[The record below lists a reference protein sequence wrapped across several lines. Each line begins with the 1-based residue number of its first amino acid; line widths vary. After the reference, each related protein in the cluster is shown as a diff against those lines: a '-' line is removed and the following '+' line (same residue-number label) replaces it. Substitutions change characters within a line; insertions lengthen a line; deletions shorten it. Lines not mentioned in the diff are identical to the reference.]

1 MGREPVIIGALVR
14 VILVAL
20 AGWIGVEFSEA
31 ETEEVV
37 AVVGAIYG
45 LIEILITAY
54 QRSKVTPVANPNLPN
69 AVVIPE
75 TAQDVPPPR
84 VDSTLPPSEV
94 N

>member
-1 MGREPVIIGALVR
+1 MSREPVIIGALVR
-14 VILVAL
+14 IILVAA
-20 AGWIGVEFSEA
+20 AGWIGVEFTEA

-84 VDSTLPPSEV
+84 VDSTLPPSET